1 MKTFSALSLLTVGL
15 LAGCGE
21 KSSSPAQPTNAPAA
35 SSGSPLTAPVDY
47 LGAVGNAQKTAE
59 KTIDTASIQHALQM
73 YQIDKGHYP
82 KELKELVDEGFM
94 PKLPQ
99 APYGMK
105 IVYNAQDG
113 SVKVVK
119 Q

>member
-1 MKTFSALSLLTVGL
+1 MKSLPAFALFLAVL
-15 LAGCGE
+15 LAGCGGN
-21 KSSSPAQPTNAPAA
+21 SGTPAQQTNAPA
-35 SSGSPLTAPVDY
+35 SGGGVLTAPVDY
-47 LGAVGNAQKTAE
+47 LGAVGNAQKSAV
-59 KTIDTASIQHALQM
+59 KTIDTASIQQAIQM
-73 YQIDKGHYP
+73 FQIDKGRFP

-94 PKLPQ
+94 PRIPE